1 MESTAPGK
9 QPRPNITAARFRLW
23 RERAMPLASYQLA
36 PAFWT
41 PAGLVRAA
49 ASPPHM
55 RQAVKRLEP
64 SLSGLAYTPRRIDL
78 VVAAGAA
85 DYQHVAKLIHCRAL
99 MRADPDYSE
108 HRGKRV
114 SMILLANQVAP
125 AVADFARRHHVR
137 VIVPVA
143 AACTAPAL
151 APEPTPQIYG
161 SIGPPIGPR
170 GSAD

>member
-1 MESTAPGK
+1 
-9 QPRPNITAARFRLW
+9 
-23 RERAMPLASYQLA
+23 MPLASYQLA

-55 RQAVKRLEP
+55 RQAVKRWEP
-64 SLSGLAYTPRRIDL
+64 SLSGLAYTPRRIYL
-78 VVAAGAA
+78 VVAAGGAS
-85 DYQHVAKLIHCRAL
+85 YEHIAKLIHCRAL
-99 MRADPDYSE
+99 MRDDPDYIE

-114 SMILLANQVAP
+114 SMILLCNSVAAP
-125 AVADFARRHHVR
+125 VADFARRSRVR

-143 AACTAPAL
+143 AAGAEPAIAPAP
-151 APEPTPQIYG
+151 ASQING
-161 SIGPPIGPR
+161 SIRSPVRPQ